1 MAKRHKG
8 LVIKGGMKHEGK
20 KKHKGGKRASA
31 RADGASARSL

>member
-20 KKHKGGKRASA
+20 KKHKGGKKGKRKGG
-31 RADGASARSL
+31 RRKR